1 MYDGVWYL
9 AKVLDRNKHDFK
21 FNVPYFRRQVNKRN
35 MDSRHQRMTTL
46 PLANVLKLV
55 KSLKPTIRR
64 SRTFKIDEQ
73 EREEIETIYNNM
85 MANDE
90 GEIY

>member
-1 MYDGVWYL
+1 MYDGIWYL

-21 FNVPYFRRQVNKRN
+21 FNVHFFRGQVNNGN
-35 MDSRHQRMTTL
+35 MDSRHQRMTSL

-73 EREEIETIYNNM
+73 EREEIETIYNNLM
-85 MANDE
+85 INDE

>member
-1 MYDGVWYL
+1 
-9 AKVLDRNKHDFK
+9 
-21 FNVPYFRRQVNKRN
+21 
-35 MDSRHQRMTTL
+35 MDSRYQRMTSL

-73 EREEIETIYNNM
+73 EREEIETIYNNLM
-85 MANDE
+85 INDE

>member
-1 MYDGVWYL
+1 M
-9 AKVLDRNKHDFK
+9 LDRNKHDFK
-21 FNVPYFRRQVNKRN
+21 FNVHFFRRQVNNRN
-35 MDSRHQRMTTL
+35 MDSRYQRMTSL

-73 EREEIETIYNNM
+73 EREEIETIYNNLM
-85 MANDE
+85 INDE